1 MIRQKSPFRRRRTGA
16 PATPGRTVPALTV
29 RVLPVPA
36 LVTAALVTAALV
48 AALAAAPGASADASD
63 VPPAGS
69 SPVCAFYDGDDLTLL
84 GEQGDR
90 VFQVQCMLANR
101 HYLPWEAVDGTFGL
115 VTLDAVRRFQ
125 SEHPPLVPDGLVGT
139 DTWAALWRGTGT
151 TA

>member
-1 MIRQKSPFRRRRTGA
+1 MIRQKSPFRRRAGA
-16 PATPGRTVPALTV
+16 PAAPGRTAPALALT
-29 RVLPVPA
+29 VPA
-36 LVTAALVTAALV
+36 LVTAALVTA
-48 AALAAAPGASADASD
+48 LAVAPGASADAND

-69 SPVCAFYDGDDLTLL
+69 SPVCAFYDGDDLTLF

-101 HYLPWEAVDGTFGL
+101 RYLPWEAVDGTFGL

-125 SEHPPLVPDGLVGT
+125 SEHPPLVPDGLVGA